1 MGVKRQYQLAKD
13 MLKLG
18 RIETFEQLVSFLPYT
33 TLAKDSNIPLKRMEK
48 LKKNIDELK
57 LGELIKIS
65 DVLEINLNLL
75 GELAFNQLEEKLREN
90 KG

>member
-1 MGVKRQYQLAKD
+1 MGAKRQYQLAKD

-18 RIETFEQLVSFLPYT
+18 KIETFEQLVSYLPYT
-33 TLAKDSNIPLKRMEK
+33 TLAKDSKITFKRMEK
-48 LKKNIDELK
+48 LKKNVDEIK

-65 DVLEINLNLL
+65 KALEIKLNLL
-75 GELAFNQLEEKLREN
+75 GELAFNQLDEKLREN